1 MSYIYRV
8 QVQPTTQETQLRNE
22 FFTLV
27 INECRNDTITVT
39 VYRGIKSAGTAGA
52 NFGDVSAKLRN
63 KEWMLIKNVLF
74 WHNLLKDNTKD
85 HLTFPQ
91 IDYQPLTAD
100 QLMLVCC
107 L

>member
-1 MSYIYRV
+1 MIDLIRWLDLSDFKGG
-8 QVQPTTQETQLRNE
+8 P
-22 FFTLV
+22 
-27 INECRNDTITVT
+27 ITD
-39 VYRGIKSAGTAGA
+39 SS
-52 NFGDVSAKLRN
+52 GDVSAKLRN